1 MNKKLKLRKVR
12 VLGLVM
18 VILGIVMCLTAQS
31 WAASDIAV
39 SDSGLYIM
47 AGWGISFAVVSLGL
61 LMVILG

>member
-31 WAASDIAV
+31 WAASGIAV